1 MKKITGNFT
10 FKQHDRIGDSS
21 AEQDKAFLEDCFIDN
36 GSLQI
41 LTNCSD
47 SRAIIVGR
55 TGAGKSALLRRL
67 QQVHEHI
74 IEIEPESLAIGY
86 ISNSTIIT
94 FFIEEIGVKMDLFYK
109 LLWRHVF
116 IVEILKHHYKL
127 YTEAEKISWF
137 DKLGGLLLHK
147 RGKIEAFQ
155 YLNQWGTKFWTTTEE
170 RIKETTTV
178 LEKELTANVGFSAS
192 QLVTVKA
199 GGKLNLSEQET
210 KEFKKRGE
218 DIINNIQMSRLSTI
232 LESLDEDILTDPV
245 RRYIITVDRLDEKW
259 VDEQIRCKLIRGLI
273 ETIRDFNNR
282 VKHAKIII
290 ALRSDLIDR
299 IYKVTSDSGFQQEKY
314 SSLNLEIYW
323 NREDL
328 IRLLDERVQRLVRH
342 RYTKQIVTLKDILP
356 GSIGRLSSN
365 QSLIDYLLDR
375 TLMRPRDAIEYL
387 NLCLTEAVNAE
398 VITPQIIQSVEFK
411 HSQQRIDALTYE
423 WSFKIP
429 NLIIM
434 TRFLKGFPPHFKL
447 DKLSQTFFDGMCL
460 ELMTNGK
467 EGEDLEIFQ
476 KYFCEQISLIDLR
489 RFYIESLYTIGIF
502 GIKLETHMSTL
513 WSQKGPI
520 TLSASTLNDDV
531 ALSIH
536 KTFWRVL
543 GVN

>member
-273 ETIRDFNNR
+273 ETIRDFTE
-282 VKHAKIII
+282 VC
-290 ALRSDLIDR
+290 
-299 IYKVTSDSGFQQEKY
+299 
-314 SSLNLEIYW
+314 
-323 NREDL
+323 
-328 IRLLDERVQRLVRH
+328 H
-342 RYTKQIVTLKDILP
+342 R
-356 GSIGRLSSN
+356 G
-365 QSLIDYLLDR
+365 
-375 TLMRPRDAIEYL
+375 
-387 NLCLTEAVNAE
+387 
-398 VITPQIIQSVEFK
+398 
-411 HSQQRIDALTYE
+411 
-423 WSFKIP
+423 
-429 NLIIM
+429 
-434 TRFLKGFPPHFKL
+434 
-447 DKLSQTFFDGMCL
+447 
-460 ELMTNGK
+460 
-467 EGEDLEIFQ
+467 
-476 KYFCEQISLIDLR
+476 
-489 RFYIESLYTIGIF
+489 
-502 GIKLETHMSTL
+502 
-513 WSQKGPI
+513 
-520 TLSASTLNDDV
+520 
-531 ALSIH
+531 
-536 KTFWRVL
+536 
-543 GVN
+543 

>member
-273 ETIRDFNNR
+273 ETIRDFNSR